1 MTKFLDLSLDGWLVE
16 IDAEWKH
23 KRKKSIR
30 ESKSI
35 LNTFIVGCIAL
46 VNVKQIACL
55 VGDTNILLLI
65 YPPLSIIYDTNILE
79 FFFFGTNQHFG
90 VIIVGIKEQKEKIT
104 KELFISTLHSVS
116 LIAKKTQ
123 NKNNNS
129 PHLA

>member
-1 MTKFLDLSLDGWLVE
+1 MVGWLVE

-79 FFFFGTNQHFG
+79 FFFLVQTN
-90 VIIVGIKEQKEKIT
+90 IL
-104 KELFISTLHSVS
+104 ELSLLVS
-116 LIAKKTQ
+116 KNKK
-123 NKNNNS
+123 KK
-129 PHLA
+129 